1 MLFPEAPVIADGLP
15 GFESVS
21 WFGLMAPK
29 GAAREL
35 VLRIRNDVAVVLQQ
49 PDIRQRMLEIGGE
62 PVGNTPEEFEARVGK
77 EIAMWRQVAAVAKIK
92 PE

>member
-1 MLFPEAPVIADGLP
+1 MLHAGGRPDPRSYRSRPAGI
-15 GFESVS
+15 
-21 WFGLMAPK
+21 K
-29 GAAREL
+29 GAGREL
-35 VLRIRNDVAVVLQQ
+35 VQRIRNDVATVLQQ

-77 EIAMWRQVAAVAKIK
+77 EIAMWRQVAAVARIK